1 MKTLLIV
8 DDDPVFSLWCAEE
21 LEDDGYHTLRT
32 TDGGKVMDMMS
43 RHNPDLV
50 LLDIRLGEYNGLDL
64 LQKIRHGNYDIP
76 IILCSA
82 YASFKHDL
90 RSIAADHYVVK
101 SADPHDLKEKV
112 KMCFEGMR
120 TYEPQPRAIPQPKRE
135 PRPAGMPQFPQKVR
149 QYGF

>member
-50 LLDIRLGEYNGLDL
+50 LLDIRLGNTTAWISFKRSATAITIYPSYCARPTPHSNMICGL
-64 LQKIRHGNYDIP
+64 LQP
-76 IILCSA
+76 II
-82 YASFKHDL
+82 
-90 RSIAADHYVVK
+90 
-101 SADPHDLKEKV
+101 
-112 KMCFEGMR
+112 MW
-120 TYEPQPRAIPQPKRE
+120 
-135 PRPAGMPQFPQKVR
+135 
-149 QYGF
+149 